1 MEAVDILKAG
11 ADTLI
16 EEGSS
21 SCSMDS
27 VKDSARE
34 LRRQR
39 QITQTTKERL
49 AQSVQGAIGELNQ
62 IVGALSSQAKLGSD
76 TSYINAMLYN
86 SLILLLD
93 ELDYIADYVQRIENQ
108 IDTACF
114 DIAKKLNESIVHLI
128 GHRKDILF
136 KVIETTYKIH
146 DYILKWKRIVND
158 TMKMDDGEE
167 GTQDYIEGGTY

>member
-1 MEAVDILKAG
+1 MESVDILKAG
-11 ADTLI
+11 ADKLI

-21 SCSMDS
+21 NCSLS
-27 VKDSARE
+27 TAKNSSKE
-34 LRRQR
+34 LRRQKE
-39 QITQTTKERL
+39 ITQTTKDRL
-49 AQSVQGAIGELNQ
+49 THSVNGAICELNQ

-76 TSYINAMLYN
+76 TSYINDMLYN

-93 ELDYIADYVQRIENQ
+93 ELDYIAGYIERIENQ
-108 IDTACF
+108 IDIACF

-158 TMKMDDGEE
+158 TMKMEDGEE
-167 GTQDYIEGGTY
+167 VTQDYIEGNNY